1 MAAEKLAPHVLIAK
15 RAKEKKMVAQQKQT
29 PLDMLV
35 ISQLAAIRRAEAA
48 LEQRRVASPAME
60 ASHFAAE
67 VWKLQA
73 SADRLGRMIDAMN
86 LNQTAASAAMRSQTV
101 A

>member
-1 MAAEKLAPHVLIAK
+1 MIST
-15 RAKEKKMVAQQKQT
+15 QKQT

-35 ISQLAAIRRAEAA
+35 ISQLAAIRRAEAELA
-48 LEQRRVASPAME
+48 QQRVASPAME

-86 LNQTAASAAMRSQTV
+86 LSQTAASSVSGHQAV